1 MKKDK
6 NDKNDKNTN
15 KTIVLFTKAALLLFI
30 TASVLI
36 WLDHWLS
43 ASSIEI
49 TEPFQGIKPH
59 NQASKDTV
67 YDVAYFR
74 AALPSTEIAS
84 VNKTDFALNPLYQL
98 TTYNDKHLFITQDR
112 RYVLIGEVMDLK
124 TGEFMN
130 YDAKNLKVKG

>member
-1 MKKDK
+1 MKK
-6 NDKNDKNTN
+6 DKNDKNTN

-49 TEPFQGIKPH
+49 TEPFQGIKSQDKD
-59 NQASKDTV
+59 QASKDKV

-130 YDAKNLKVKG
+130 YDAKKLKVKG